1 MDTVWQGGL
10 GVTAPPLV
18 SNVRHKDILARV
30 RQDMARAKNGITK
43 KTSPEIIAIDLK
55 SALDNLAEIAGE
67 TATEDLL
74 ENIFS
79 QFCIGK

>member
-1 MDTVWQGGL
+1 METVWRGGL
-10 GVTAPPLV
+10 GSVAPPLV

-30 RQDMARAKNGITK
+30 RQDMAKAKNGMMG

-55 SALDNLAEIAGE
+55 GALDNLAEIAGE

>member
-1 MDTVWQGGL
+1 M
-10 GVTAPPLV
+10 
-18 SNVRHKDILARV
+18 I
-30 RQDMARAKNGITK
+30 K
-43 KTSPEIIAIDLK
+43 KTSPDIIAIDLK

-79 QFCIGK
+79 LFCIGK